1 MSGKSLVLLR
11 LMLSV
16 IQIQLPT
23 CQAEAMV
30 TEWKELLWDVREE
43 RAALWSHCQS
53 LFIRHSYPPIRV
65 IAIARNLVG
74 LCGM

>member
-1 MSGKSLVLLR
+1 
-11 LMLSV
+11 
-16 IQIQLPT
+16 
-23 CQAEAMV
+23 MV

-53 LFIRHSYPPIRV
+53 LFIRHSYPPMRV